1 MSAKGEKVYV
11 TNHSIGQVKQ
21 LVTMITKYML
31 QRLVSTLIYRTIYVA
46 KDIVIGPQYTTQ
58 VVHIPQ

>member
-1 MSAKGEKVYV
+1 
-11 TNHSIGQVKQ
+11 
-21 LVTMITKYML
+21 ML